1 MFDVQHVLKEYNE
14 KGCALV
20 ENALTEDFVKR
31 AKIEIQAAIEKEIAY
46 HKTTDYPDYGMI
58 LLCCLYG
65 GVFIEI
71 FDNPI
76 LLGGLNA
83 ILGEGC
89 IVYGYTSSS
98 MPPDKSNYSKRI
110 HVDSPRYI
118 SPDYYT
124 NTGAMIILD
133 DFTEENGATWY
144 LEGSHKTVKAP
155 EETYFYD
162 NAKRLMAKAGS
173 IWFLN
178 PRLWHAGGVN
188 QTKSW
193 RHAFTM
199 NICRPWMKQRIDIPR
214 ALAQS
219 GMDLSG
225 LSEMAKQKLGF
236 YAQVP
241 ASYDEYYVAPE
252 LRKFRQKVE

>member
-1 MFDVQHVLKEYNE
+1 MTDIAKIVQVYNE

-20 ENALTEDFVKR
+20 ENALSEDFVQR
-31 AKIEIQAAIEKEIAY
+31 AKLEIVNALDKEVAY
-46 HKTTDYPDYGMI
+46 HKTTDYSDYGMI
-58 LLCCLYG
+58 LLCSLYG
-65 GVFIEI
+65 GAFIEI

-76 LLGGLNA
+76 LIGGLNA

-89 IVYGYTSSS
+89 IVYAYTSSS

-110 HVDSPRYI
+110 HVDSPRFI
-118 SPDYYT
+118 SPEYFS

-133 DFTEENGATWY
+133 DFTEQNGATWY
-144 LEGSHKTVKAP
+144 LEGSHKTIEAP
-155 EETYFYD
+155 SEEFFFA
-162 NAKRLMAKAGS
+162 NAKRLIAKAGS

-188 QTKSW
+188 HTKNW

-214 ALAQS
+214 AMS
-219 GMDLSG
+219 GMDLSR
-225 LSEMAKQKLGF
+225 LSETAKQKLGF

-241 ASYDEYYVAPE
+241 ANYDEYYVPPE
-252 LRKFRQKVE
+252 LRKFKQKTE